1 MKNFSR
7 RDFIKTTTILGSSL
21 ILFPKSSFPFISI
34 KDRSLDL
41 IILNGSIIDG
51 TGKKEYIG
59 DIGIK
64 DGKIELIGKSKE
76 HNAKFIIDASGL
88 KVAPGFIDIHSH
100 TDADL
105 IINPKAESK
114 IRQGV
119 TTEITGQDG
128 FSWGPLGGP
137 ELELTKKNFSE
148 QYGEE
153 LKWASIGDFLNDL
166 SQRKFSINIA
176 TMVGLGTIREF
187 IIGLNDRKATDE
199 EIKKMQREI
208 IKAIE
213 EGAIG
218 ISSGLEYTP
227 GSFASTEELIELCK
241 VAPEKFRVYATH
253 MRNEDNFVLEATKE
267 AIEIAEKSNSRLQIS
282 HLKVSGKS
290 NWNKVDQLLELI
302 DDAISSGL
310 NLHADRYTY
319 VAYHTNLSSLF
330 PLWARDGGT
339 EKFLERLRD
348 QSLNK
353 QIRDFVEKKVSNLD
367 GDWNGVLI
375 SSVGKSEFK
384 NYQGKT
390 IQQLSEE
397 FGIDGF
403 ETTVKVLLDSE
414 NQVMMMGFGME
425 ESSTEKILAHPAVM
439 ISSDAGSHAPYPPM
453 NKEIAHPRA
462 YGTFPRAI
470 SRYVRERKICSLE
483 EMIKKMTSMPADKL
497 GLKNRGKILEG
508 YFADIVIF
516 DYEKIQDKATFTEPH
531 QYPEGI
537 PYVIVNGTPVISNY
551 EHTGN
556 MPGVVIKSSD
566 LL

>member
-1 MKNFSR
+1 MKKISR
-7 RDFIKTTTILGSSL
+7 RKFIEAGSITTAGFLLMGYSA
-21 ILFPKSSFPFISI
+21 FPRIQL
-34 KDRSLDL
+34 KDRSLD
-41 IILNGSIIDG
+41 IIIKNGSLIDG
-51 TGKKEYIG
+51 SGNREFIA
-59 DIGIK
+59 DVGIK
-64 DGKIELIGKSKE
+64 DGKIVLIGKIKE
-76 HNAKFIIDASGL
+76 VSTKTVIDAKGL
-88 KVAPGFIDIHSH
+88 KVVPGFIDIHSH

-137 ELELTKKNFSE
+137 EIELTRKNFFE

-153 LKWASIGDFLNDL
+153 LKWISIGDFLNDF

-187 IIGLNDRKATDE
+187 VVGLDNRPATSE
-199 EIKKMQREI
+199 ELKRMQNEV

-218 ISSGLEYTP
+218 ISTGLEYTP

-241 VAPEKFRVYATH
+241 VAPEKFRIYATH
-253 MRNEDNFVLEATKE
+253 MRNEDNYVLEAIDE
-267 AIEIAEKSNSRLQIS
+267 ATEIAKKSNSRLQIS

-290 NWNKVDQLLELI
+290 NWNKVDAVIEKI
-302 DDAISSGL
+302 DEAAKEGL
-310 NLHADRYTY
+310 DIHADRYTY

-330 PLWARDGGT
+330 PLWSRDGGT
-339 EKFLERLRD
+339 EKFLERLKD
-348 QSLNK
+348 KNLQN
-353 QIRDFVEKKVSNLD
+353 QIREYVEKKVSNLD

-375 SSVGKSEFK
+375 SSVGKEEFK
-384 NYQGKT
+384 HYQGKT

-397 FGIDGF
+397 FGMDGY
-403 ETTVKVLLDSE
+403 ETSVKVLIDAE

-425 ESSTEKILAHPAVM
+425 ENSTEKILAHPLVM

-453 NKEIAHPRA
+453 NREIAHPRA

-470 SRYVRERKICSLE
+470 AKYVRERKICSLE
-483 EMIKKMTSMPADKL
+483 EMIKKMASMPANKL
-497 GLKNRGKILEG
+497 GFNDRGRIAEGKI
-508 YFADIVIF
+508 ADIVIF
-516 DYEKIQDKATFTEPH
+516 DYDKIQDRATFTEPH
-531 QYPEGI
+531 QYPDGI
-537 PYVIVNGTPVISNY
+537 PYVIVNGEVVISNY
-551 EHTGN
+551 DHTGA
-556 MPGVVIKSSD
+556 MPGKV
-566 LL
+566 LR

>member
-1 MKNFSR
+1 MKKFSR
-7 RDFIKTTTILGSSL
+7 RDFVKSTTLLTGGFVFS
-21 ILFPKSSFPFISI
+21 FHSSFPKIFT
-34 KDRSLDL
+34 KERSLDIL
-41 IILNGSIIDG
+41 IKNGFVIDG
-51 TGKKEYIG
+51 TGKNEFHA

-64 DGKIELIGKSKE
+64 DGRIVLIGKSAE
-76 HNAKFIIDASGL
+76 LDARNIIDAKGL
-88 KVAPGFIDIHSH
+88 KISPGFIDIHSH

-137 ELELTKKNFSE
+137 EIDLTRKNFLE

-153 LKWASIGDFLNDL
+153 LKWIRLGDFLNDF
-166 SQRKFSINIA
+166 SKRKFSVNIA
-176 TMVGLGTIREF
+176 TMIGLGTIREY
-187 IIGLNDRKATDE
+187 IIGLDDRKATSE
-199 EIKKMQREI
+199 EILKMQNEVIR
-208 IKAIE
+208 AIE

-218 ISSGLEYTP
+218 ISTGLEYTP

-241 VAPEKFRVYATH
+241 VAPEKFRIYASH
-253 MRNEDNFVLEATKE
+253 IRNEDNFVLEAIDE
-267 AIEIAEKSNSRLQIS
+267 AIEIALKSKSRLQIS

-290 NWNKVDQLLELI
+290 NWSKVDQLIEKI
-302 DDAISSGL
+302 DKAINSGL
-310 NLHADRYTY
+310 DLHADRYTY
-319 VAYHTNLSSLF
+319 VAYHTNLSALF

-339 EKFLERLRD
+339 EKFLDRLKD
-348 QSLNK
+348 KNLEKN
-353 QIRDFVEKKVSNLD
+353 IREYVEKKVSNLD

-375 SSVGKSEFK
+375 SSVGKEEFK
-384 NYQGKT
+384 HYQGKT

-397 FGIDGF
+397 FGMDGF
-403 ETTVKVLLDSE
+403 ETSVKVIMDNE

-425 ESSTEKILAHPAVM
+425 ENSTEKILSHPAVM

-453 NKEIAHPRA
+453 NREIAHPRA

-470 SRYVRERKICSLE
+470 SKYVRERKICSLE

-497 GLKNRGKILEG
+497 GIKERGRIAEG

-516 DYEKIQDKATFTEPH
+516 DFNKIQDKATFTEPH
-531 QYPEGI
+531 QYPDGI
-537 PYVIVNGTPVISNY
+537 PYVIVNGEIVIANS
-551 EHTGN
+551 EHTGSL
-556 MPGVVIKSSD
+556 PGKVIKSSD
-566 LL
+566 L

>member
-1 MKNFSR
+1 MKKISR
-7 RDFIKTTTILGSSL
+7 RDFLKSTSLATGGLLIFSSSG
-21 ILFPKSSFPFISI
+21 FPSI
-34 KDRSLDL
+34 MMKDRSFDL
-41 IILNGSIIDG
+41 LIVNGSIIDG
-51 TGKKEYIG
+51 TGSKEFIG

-64 DGKIELIGKSKE
+64 DGKISLIGKVKE
-76 HNAKFIIDASGL
+76 QNAREVIDANGL

-137 ELELTKKNFSE
+137 ELDLVKKNFRE

-153 LKWASIGDFLNDL
+153 LKWITIGDFLNDF
-166 SQRKFSINIA
+166 SQRKFSVNIA

-187 IIGLNDRKATDE
+187 VIGLENRKADSE
-199 EIKKMQREI
+199 EIRKMQNEI
-208 IKAIE
+208 IRAIE

-227 GSFASTEELIELCK
+227 GSFAPAEELIEVCK
-241 VAPEKFRVYATH
+241 VAPEKFRIYATH
-253 MRNEDNFVLEATKE
+253 IRNEDSFVLEAIDE
-267 AIEIAEKSNSRLQIS
+267 AIEIALKSKSKLQIA

-290 NWNKVDQLLELI
+290 NWHKVDALI
-302 DDAISSGL
+302 EKIDRAAHSGL
-310 NLHADRYTY
+310 HIHADRYTY

-330 PLWARDGGT
+330 PLSIRDGGT
-339 EKFLERLRD
+339 EKFLERLKDKSIVNQVREY
-348 QSLNK
+348 
-353 QIRDFVEKKVSNLD
+353 VEKKISNLD
-367 GDWNGVLI
+367 GEWNGVLI
-375 SSVGKSEFK
+375 SSVGKNEFK
-384 NYQGKT
+384 HYQGKT

-397 FGIDGF
+397 FGMNGY
-403 ETTVKVLLDSE
+403 EATVKVLLDSE

-425 ESSTEKILAHPAVM
+425 EKSTEKILAHPLVM

-483 EMIKKMTSMPADKL
+483 DMIKKMTSLPADKL
-497 GLKNRGKILEG
+497 GLKNRGRISTNC
-508 YFADIVIF
+508 FADIVIF
-516 DYEKIQDKATFTEPH
+516 DYNKISDKATFTEPH
-531 QYPEGI
+531 NYPDGI
-537 PYVIVNGTPVISNY
+537 PYVIVNGEVVISNY
-551 EHTGN
+551 EHTGK
-556 MPGVVIKSSD
+556 MPGKVIRSSD
-566 LL
+566 I

>member
-1 MKNFSR
+1 MKKISR
-7 RDFIKTTTILGSSL
+7 RKFIEASSITTAGIFLMGYSYFPTIQ
-21 ILFPKSSFPFISI
+21 IRE
-34 KDRSLDL
+34 RSLDIL
-41 IILNGSIIDG
+41 IKNGAVIDG
-51 TGKKEYIG
+51 TGKKEFIS
-59 DIGIK
+59 DVGIK
-64 DGKIELIGKSKE
+64 DGKIVFVGKLKDI
-76 HNAKFIIDASGL
+76 NAKTIIDAKSL
-88 KVAPGFIDIHSH
+88 KVVPGFIDIHSH

-105 IINPKAESK
+105 IINPRAESK

-137 ELELTKKNFSE
+137 EIELTRKNFYE

-153 LKWASIGDFLNDL
+153 LKWNTIKDFLDDF
-166 SQRKFSINIA
+166 SKRKFSVNIA

-187 IIGLNDRKATDE
+187 VVGLDNRAASPDE
-199 EIKKMQREI
+199 IRKMQNEV

-218 ISSGLEYTP
+218 ISTGLEYTP

-241 VAPEKFRVYATH
+241 VAPENFRLYATH
-253 MRNEDNFVLEATKE
+253 MRNEDNYVLEAIDE
-267 AIEIAEKSNSRLQIS
+267 AIEIAKKSGSRLQIS

-290 NWNKVDQLLELI
+290 NWNKVDQVIEKIEKAFNDGLEV
-302 DDAISSGL
+302 
-310 NLHADRYTY
+310 HADRYTY

-330 PLWARDGGT
+330 PLWSRDGGT
-339 EKFLERLRD
+339 EKFLERLKD
-348 QSLNK
+348 KNLQN
-353 QIRDFVEKKVSNLD
+353 QIREFVEKKVSNLD

-375 SSVGKSEFK
+375 SSIGKDDYK
-384 NYQGKT
+384 HYQGKT

-397 FGIDGF
+397 FGMDGF
-403 ETTVKVLLDSE
+403 ETSVKVLLDAE

-425 ESSTEKILAHPAVM
+425 EKSTEKILAHPLVM

-470 SRYVRERKICSLE
+470 AKYVRERKICSLE

-497 GLKNRGKILEG
+497 GFNDRGQIAENKI
-508 YFADIVIF
+508 ADIVIF

-531 QYPEGI
+531 QYPKGI
-537 PYVIVNGTPVISNY
+537 PYVIVNGEIVISNY
-551 EHTGN
+551 DHTGA
-556 MPGVVIKSSD
+556 MPGKVLRSNI
-566 LL
+566 